1 MLRLGFS
8 LGGQKGLPPV
18 SENFGFEVGVYEYRR
33 DRGRVLSRSIPD
45 ALLDEGLADTF
56 GLAIAAG
63 FRVRSDDDLKR
74 ALWLMRL
81 SALRAED
88 SE

>member
-1 MLRLGFS
+1 MNES
-8 LGGQKGLPPV
+8 IAP
-18 SENFGFEVGVYEYRR
+18 ENCGFEVGVYEYRR
-33 DRGRVLSRSIPD
+33 DRGRALSRSIPD
-45 ALLDEGLADTF
+45 ALLDEGLADTIGF
-56 GLAIAAG
+56 AIAAG
-63 FRVRSDDDLKR
+63 FRVRSDDDLKH